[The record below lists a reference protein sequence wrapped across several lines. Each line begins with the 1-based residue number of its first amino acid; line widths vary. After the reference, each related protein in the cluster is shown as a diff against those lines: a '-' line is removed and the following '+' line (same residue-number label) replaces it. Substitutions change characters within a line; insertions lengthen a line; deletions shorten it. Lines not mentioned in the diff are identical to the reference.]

1 MKTWRSFLALMAAGS
16 VAAGCT
22 KAQGTETKPPR
33 PVRAQALA
41 PVAPETAVRYS
52 ATIEAAEQ
60 VPLAFKSSGY
70 VDWILRRPGADG
82 RPRTAQ
88 AGDLVTKGS
97 VLARVRESEYREQL
111 NRGRARVAEAEAG
124 LEKARLDLER
134 ARTLFGAESLT
145 KPDLDAAQAAFDTG
159 RARLAG
165 SRAEAELA
173 ATSLNEAALV
183 SPASGILLERRIE
196 VGTLV
201 GAGTVAFL
209 LGDISAVKARF
220 GVPDGMVPSMK
231 LGEPIDLV
239 VEAFAGARFEGRVTA
254 IAPAADPQSRVFDV
268 EVTILNADRRLRPG
282 MIGTVAVR
290 ESAAEAAAPSAPL
303 LTVPLTAIVRPT
315 AGGPYAAFVLERQG
329 DAEVARLRHVELG
342 DVIGNGI
349 VILKGV
355 RPGER
360 VIVTGATLLV
370 DGEPVRVI
378 P

>member
-1 MKTWRSFLALMAAGS
+1 MAAG
-16 VAAGCT
+16 AFATGCT
-22 KAQGTETKPPR
+22 NAQGTEAKPPR
-33 PVRAQALA
+33 PVRAQGLA
-41 PVAPETAVRYS
+41 PVAPEAAVRYS

-88 AGDLVTKGS
+88 PGDLVTKGS
-97 VLARVRESEYREQL
+97 VLARVRESEYREQV

-124 LEKARLDLER
+124 LEKARLDLDR
-134 ARTLFGAESLT
+134 ARTLFAAESLT

-159 RARLAG
+159 QARLAG

-183 SPASGILLERRIE
+183 SPATGILLERRIE

-220 GVPDGMVPSMK
+220 GVPDGMVPYMT

-254 IAPAADPQSRVFDV
+254 IAPAADLQSRVFDV
-268 EVTILNADRRLRPG
+268 EVTIPNADRRLRPG

-290 ESAAEAAAPSAPL
+290 QSTAEAADASTKF

-315 AGGPYAAFVLERQG
+315 PGGPYAAFVLERKG
-329 DAEVARLRHVELG
+329 DADVARLRHVELG
-342 DVIGNGI
+342 EVIGNGI